1 MAVVQISRIQV
12 RRGKKGETNLP
23 QLASGEL
30 GWAIDSQELY
40 IGNGSV
46 SEGAPQ
52 VGNTK
57 ILTSADNIFD
67 ISDQYEYRKNES
79 IIQTGAT
86 ARSPVRKTLQQRLD
100 DEVYVSNFG
109 AVNDT
114 SVIQTAALQR
124 AIDNL
129 FLNTKTTPE
138 NRRIIKLAP
147 GLYKIDSS
155 LKLPP
160 YTTLVGSGKD
170 KTIIEQTANSPIFV
184 TVNGSST
191 VGNYDETSGLSAS
204 NQAKYISISGMT
216 LRYENAVSNIY
227 NTAIDLQSVEDGHFF
242 DLKLKGYWDG
252 DGIQANSIGIN
263 IKSFSGA
270 VRSKRNLFE
279 NIDIEGFAYGVNSSY
294 DIEDNT
300 FRDITFSTLLNGVR
314 LGNSMPVVDYT
325 DAADLADKLGDGVAY
340 GPNNTLFENC
350 TFREIF
356 EQGFIVNKGTANTS
370 KRNKYFDVGNAG
382 GTSATT
388 TSSIIKFDT
397 IGNETIE
404 DWFERTYDLGY
415 NQDYVNVTNA
425 NSNNSNL
432 DLDGPKYI
440 PEVEGLFNYNQSFV
454 HSIVPIST
462 NGNWVTGFR
471 LPANQSRSFDIPY
484 QYNSTQVNG
493 TRRGTLY
500 ILIDKENDEISVTD
514 DFEFIGLDNGINGN
528 AINLTFRGKLVNI
541 TSGDVNDTTVDT
553 AYIEFKNATT
563 ESSLTPPS
571 LTYTITSRS

>member
-30 GWAIDSQELY
+30 GWAIDAQELY

-46 SEGAPQ
+46 SEGAPA

-67 ISDQYEYRKNES
+67 ISDQYEYRKNDS
-79 IIQTGAT
+79 IIETGAT
-86 ARSPVRKTLQQRLD
+86 ARSPVRKTLQERLD

-109 AVNDT
+109 AVDDD
-114 SVIQTAALQR
+114 SIVQTAALQR

-138 NRRIIKLAP
+138 NRRILKLAP
-147 GLYKIDSS
+147 GLYRIDNS

-170 KTIIEQTANSPIFV
+170 KTIIEQTANSPIFI
-184 TVNGSST
+184 TVNSSST
-191 VGNYDETSGLSAS
+191 IGNYDETSGLSAA
-204 NQAKYISISGMT
+204 NQARHISVSGMT
-216 LRYENAVSNIY
+216 LRYENAASNIY
-227 NTAIDLQSVEDGHFF
+227 NTAINLQSVEDGHFY

-252 DGIQANSIGIN
+252 DGIQAASIGIN
-263 IKSFSGA
+263 IKSFSGS

-279 NIDIEGFAYGVNSSY
+279 NIDIEGFAYGINSSF

-314 LGNSMPVVDYT
+314 LGNGMPAVDYD

-340 GPNNTLFENC
+340 GPNNTLVENC

-356 EQGFIVNKGTANTS
+356 EQGFIVNKGSANTS
-370 KRNKYFDVGNAG
+370 KRNRYFDVGNDG

-388 TSSIIKFDT
+388 STSIVKFDT

-415 NQDYVNVTNA
+415 NQDYVNVNNS
-425 NSNNSNL
+425 NSNNSNQ

-440 PEVEGLFNYNQSFV
+440 PEVEGLFNYSQTFV

-471 LPANQSRSFDIPY
+471 LPANQSRSFEIPY
-484 QYNSTQVNG
+484 QYNSVQVNG

-514 DFEFIGLDNGINGN
+514 DFEFIGLDSGINGN

-541 TSGDVNDTTVDT
+541 TSGVVGDTTVET

-563 ESSLTPPS
+563 ESSITPPS